1 MTYIEWY
8 SFSSRTVSLLR
19 SVLISISVCFFDL
32 FYKVKEKENILK
44 KIHLCN
50 SIFKVY
56 HKKIPKK
63 CFVYLLDLLMLFR
76 RSESCARISWLNFFM
91 SEFVYESPNRTHHQL
106 LFDVQ
111 IVKLHSNVYLKCGCL
126 RQLPFMFLLFIF
138 MCVV

>member
-19 SVLISISVCFFDL
+19 SVLISISVCFFGL

-44 KIHLCN
+44 KIYLCN
-50 SIFKVY
+50 SIFEVY

-76 RSESCARISWLNFFM
+76 RSESCARISW
-91 SEFVYESPNRTHHQL
+91 L